1 MLIEAAWSYQ
11 YPARIAKEKA
21 EILVRLPKNIR
32 DIAWKAQT
40 RLCTRYRSMVARG
53 KKPTVVVAAIALW
66 NAVYL
71 ERAISALQERS
82 YVFDQKLLVHLSP
95 LKWEHIN
102 LTGDYHWR
110 RDGGL
115 RNRKLRPVRSQPLP
129 DFAS

>member
-1 MLIEAAWSYQ
+1 MEKSSRYPTLERLIGGAISTKQITAHWDE
-11 YPARIAKEKA
+11 
-21 EILVRLPKNIR
+21 
-32 DIAWKAQT
+32 
-40 RLCTRYRSMVARG
+40 
-53 KKPTVVVAAIALW
+53 AAIALW
-66 NAVYL
+66 NTVYL

-115 RNRKLRPVRSQPLP
+115 RNRKLRPLRSQPLP